1 MSDLHQWP
9 LVELISDLRV
19 SDLHLEPLKLLGEAG
34 PLGVVQLQVLV
45 LNAPKEMTKILN
57 KENICITVTVQY
69 CTIVYSTY

>member
-1 MSDLHQWP
+1 M
-9 LVELISDLRV
+9 